1 MAYASSTTLS
11 GDVFPYAGVRARPG
25 ARFREWGRSRG
36 KTSKA
41 GGHTGGVSEMTKTR
55 PQAGPAPEEIR
66 WFGTTWVD
74 HDGGYAWRRVAAA
87 AGSLLAAAA
96 GAFVLRLGFQ
106 GLADARIGSFVTAL
120 AFVGFAVC
128 SVLAFQRTWKGFS
141 TRRPAGGGAAGDNQG
156 LYAIGFIGAL
166 LAYFV
171 RSLSEAPGEA
181 LHRSE
186 YEAALARRATARPK
200 GRKRKR

>member
-1 MAYASSTTLS
+1 
-11 GDVFPYAGVRARPG
+11 
-25 ARFREWGRSRG
+25 
-36 KTSKA
+36 
-41 GGHTGGVSEMTKTR
+41 MTKTR
-55 PQAGPAPEEIR
+55 PEAGPAPEPIR
-66 WFGTTWVD
+66 WFGTTWVA
-74 HDGGYAWRRVAAA
+74 HDGGYAWRRAAAA

-106 GLADARIGSFVTAL
+106 GLADAEIGPLVTAI
-120 AFVGFAVC
+120 AFCGFAVC

-141 TRRPAGGGAAGDNQG
+141 TRRPAGGSTGGNGDIQGAQGNQG

-166 LAYFV
+166 LAYFL

-186 YEAALARRATARPK
+186 YEAALARHAAAAGRPK
-200 GRKRKR
+200 GRKRRR

>member
-1 MAYASSTTLS
+1 
-11 GDVFPYAGVRARPG
+11 
-25 ARFREWGRSRG
+25 
-36 KTSKA
+36 
-41 GGHTGGVSEMTKTR
+41 MTKTR
-55 PQAGPAPEEIR
+55 PEAGPLPEEIR
-66 WFGTTWVD
+66 WFGTTWVE
-74 HDGGYAWRRVAAA
+74 HDRGYRWRRAAVA

-106 GLADARIGSFVTAL
+106 GLADAKIGTFVTAI

-128 SVLAFQRTWKGFS
+128 SVLAFQRTWKGFGA
-141 TRRPAGGGAAGDNQG
+141 RRPAGQANDNHS

-171 RSLSEAPGEA
+171 RSLTEAPGEA

-186 YEAALARRATARPK
+186 YEAALARQASRPRGGK
-200 GRKRKR
+200 GRGGKAKRGPKR

>member
-1 MAYASSTTLS
+1 
-11 GDVFPYAGVRARPG
+11 
-25 ARFREWGRSRG
+25 
-36 KTSKA
+36 
-41 GGHTGGVSEMTKTR
+41 MTKARTE
-55 PQAGPAPEEIR
+55 AGPAPEAIR

-74 HDGGYAWRRVAAA
+74 HDGGYGWRRAAAA
-87 AGSLLAAAA
+87 AGSLAAAAA

-106 GLADARIGSFVTAL
+106 GLADAKIGGFVTAI

-141 TRRPAGGGAAGDNQG
+141 ARPAAAAENQG

-181 LHRSE
+181 LHRRE
-186 YEAALARRATARPK
+186 YEAALARRAAARPK
-200 GRKRKR
+200 SAKPAKSAKPKKRRR

>member
-1 MAYASSTTLS
+1 
-11 GDVFPYAGVRARPG
+11 
-25 ARFREWGRSRG
+25 
-36 KTSKA
+36 
-41 GGHTGGVSEMTKTR
+41 MTKTR
-55 PQAGPAPEEIR
+55 PQAGPVPEEIR

-74 HDGGYAWRRVAAA
+74 HDGGYAWRRAAAA

-106 GLADARIGSFVTAL
+106 GLADAKIGSFVTAI

-141 TRRPAGGGAAGDNQG
+141 TRRPAGGGAAGDNQS

-186 YEAALARRATARPK
+186 YEAALARQATARPK
-200 GRKRKR
+200 GKKRKR

>member
-1 MAYASSTTLS
+1 M
-11 GDVFPYAGVRARPG
+11 
-25 ARFREWGRSRG
+25 
-36 KTSKA
+36 
-41 GGHTGGVSEMTKTR
+41 SEMTRTR
-55 PQAGPAPEEIR
+55 PEAAPAPEAIR
-66 WFGTTWVD
+66 WFGTTWVA
-74 HDGGYAWRRVAAA
+74 HDGGYAWRRAAAA

-106 GLADARIGSFVTAL
+106 GLADARIGGFVTAV
-120 AFVGFAVC
+120 AFVGSAVC

-141 TRRPAGGGAAGDNQG
+141 TRPAAAAENQG

-171 RSLSEAPGEA
+171 RSLTEAPGEA

-186 YEAALARRATARPK
+186 YQAALARHAPARPK
-200 GRKRKR
+200 GGKRRR

>member
-1 MAYASSTTLS
+1 
-11 GDVFPYAGVRARPG
+11 
-25 ARFREWGRSRG
+25 
-36 KTSKA
+36 
-41 GGHTGGVSEMTKTR
+41 MTKTR
-55 PQAGPAPEEIR
+55 PEAGPAPEDIR

-74 HDGGYAWRRVAAA
+74 HDRGYGWRRAAA
-87 AGSLLAAAA
+87 AVGSLLAAAA

-106 GLADARIGSFVTAL
+106 GLADAEIGTFVTAI

-128 SVLAFQRTWKGFS
+128 SVLAFQRTWKSFS
-141 TRRPAGGGAAGDNQG
+141 ARRPAGQANDNQS

-171 RSLSEAPGEA
+171 RSLTEAPGEA

-186 YEAALARRATARPK
+186 YEAALARQANRPK
-200 GRKRKR
+200 GGKAKRRPKR

>member
-1 MAYASSTTLS
+1 MGACAWSPVVFATQES
-11 GDVFPYAGVRARPG
+11 GLG
-25 ARFREWGRSRG
+25 AQE
-36 KTSKA
+36 A
-41 GGHTGGVSEMTKTR
+41 GGILGRVSDTTKTR
-55 PQAGPAPEEIR
+55 QEAGPLPEEIR

-74 HDGGYAWRRVAAA
+74 HERGYGWRRAAVAV
-87 AGSLLAAAA
+87 GSLLAAAV
-96 GAFVLRLGFQ
+96 GAFVLRIGFQ
-106 GLADARIGSFVTAL
+106 GLSDAKIGGFVTAV
-120 AFVGFAVC
+120 AFIGFAVC

-141 TRRPAGGGAAGDNQG
+141 TRRPAGQANDNQS

-186 YEAALARRATARPK
+186 YEAARARQASRPK
-200 GRKRKR
+200 GGKAKRRPKR